1 MIADNSN
8 IISTVAVLLKT
19 QVLGPEGLTA
29 NKLAERCMLSN
40 VTINEIL
47 KGKPLT
53 GELALKLEQGTG
65 IPVTTWLF
73 LNDQDNEDDFLIF
86 T

>member
-1 MIADNSN
+1 MTADNSN
-8 IISTVAVLLKT
+8 IISTVAVLLKN
-19 QVLGPEGLTA
+19 QVLGSEGLTT

-65 IPVTTWLF
+65 IPMKTWLF
-73 LNDQDNEDDFLIF
+73 LNDQDNEDNL
-86 T
+86 